1 MRLFIITLLSLSLT
15 APIFA
20 FGKKPP
26 KNRLTFH
33 LQGHSTDNP
42 KMIFPLPMGG
52 KRLFFKKSPLT
63 FTKDIQAFLP
73 FFAEDGTVGATFQF
87 SREAT
92 RRIAALTTQNS
103 KKWLV
108 AMLNGRPVD
117 AVFIEKPVTDGKLVI
132 WQGMKQ
138 AEVVSFDYVIPHIG
152 ETSKQWKQRLKDH
165 KVARA
170 AEIKARKEK
179 NKR

>member
-1 MRLFIITLLSLSLT
+1 MRLFIITLLSLSL
-15 APIFA
+15 ASPLFA

-26 KNRLTFH
+26 KNSLTFH
-33 LQGHSTDNP
+33 IQAHSTDNP

-52 KRLFFKKSPLT
+52 KRLFFQKSPIT
-63 FTKDIQAFLP
+63 FTKEIAAFLP
-73 FFAEDGTVGATFQF
+73 FFAEDGTAQ
-87 SREAT
+87 
-92 RRIAALTTQNS
+92 RIAAITTQNRQ
-103 KKWLV
+103 KWIV

-117 AVFIEKPVTDGKLVI
+117 AVYVEKPVTDGRLVV

-138 AEVVSFDYVIPHIG
+138 GEVVAFDYIIPHIG

-165 KVARA
+165 KAARA

-179 NKR
+179 KK